1 MEGKY
6 LEEKPTQLTQ
16 LESNLKNLN
25 YLAAFEN
32 INYDTYVQK
41 FVKNTHTHSFT
52 VVHWIFWV
60 INFQSSIFWIDVL
73 T

>member
-52 VVHWIFWV
+52 VVH
-60 INFQSSIFWIDVL
+60 
-73 T
+73 